1 MKPLKIYTFK
11 ELYLKEFPEKK
22 YYLNPLLFQGSLMM
36 LYASPGIGKTFAALG
51 MAIAA
56 ASKGTF
62 LKWRSEHECR
72 VLYVDGE
79 MGDEAIKDRLEKQLM
94 SIDFAY
100 KNENIKI
107 ISPDEINGGEI
118 PQISDVATHNYYLE
132 ICKDRDLIIFDN
144 YGCLT
149 SRQSRDSDD
158 DVWERSWKL
167 LKKLRAQGKAIIIV
181 HHAGKAGAQLG
192 TSKKEQP
199 LNWMIEL
206 KRPAIYEPHQG
217 ARFELKFTK
226 VRGVHG
232 NDVENLIVDI
242 YERDNGINWEWKG
255 LENEIEQRIHKMK
268 EVGMTD
274 RQIAEEIGRP
284 LFLVKSVLKKGA
296 TEIDI
301 KDIGSSNYYDETEK
315 ELF

>member
-1 MKPLKIYTFK
+1 MKELKIYTFK

-22 YYLNPLLFQGSLMM
+22 YYLNPLLFQGSILM

-56 ASKGTF
+56 ASKGEF
-62 LKWRSEHECR
+62 LKWKSEHEAK

-94 SIDFAY
+94 SIDYACN
-100 KNENIKI
+100 NENIKI
-107 ISPDEINGGEI
+107 ISPDDLNGGEI
-118 PQISDVATHNYYLE
+118 PQISDISKHKFYLE
-132 ICKDRDLIIFDN
+132 ACKDRDLIIFDN

-149 SRQSRDSDD
+149 SRNARDSDD

-167 LKKLRAQGKAIIIV
+167 LKQLRAQGKAIIII
-181 HHAGKAGAQLG
+181 HHAGKAGSQLG

-226 VRGVHG
+226 VRGVRG
-232 NDVENLIVDI
+232 ADIENLIVDI
-242 YERDNGINWEWKG
+242 DERENGIAWEWG
-255 LENEIEQRIHKMK
+255 ALESELEERICKMK
-268 EVGMTD
+268 DVGMTD
-274 RQIAEEIGRP
+274 AQIAEETGKPIFFVKTALKNRDTKFTDVTKKDFYDDTKED
-284 LFLVKSVLKKGA
+284 LF
-296 TEIDI
+296 
-301 KDIGSSNYYDETEK
+301 
-315 ELF
+315 